1 MSFPER
7 LKALLAERQISMREL
22 GRRIGASHVTIG
34 KWLSGIQMPPDE
46 NLGKLFKNPCSQA

>member
-34 KWLSGIQMPPDE
+34 KWLSGIQMPSD
-46 NLGKLFKNPCSQA
+46 